1 MNVEEQLISKLLVE
15 NDWETIDKFQIR
27 GKLFSGKYTRQFS
40 FIKDFVAKYGKVPS
54 FAEFK
59 KRFPDF
65 KEVSSLEE
73 PLSYYCDA
81 LREKK
86 KHNTIVDMM
95 ENAQEQLNLLETEKA
110 YTILKK
116 TVLEIEN
123 EIILGDTKKLNE
135 DTQKRWEKYKNR
147 AESGGLTG
155 LPTGI
160 EPFDTITGGLGATD
174 LVTILGYTNVGKTW
188 KLIIMGVNLAKAG
201 KKVLFVT
208 REMSTEQVEKR
219 TDSVYSGVSYTRFN
233 RGNMT
238 EAEEEQFKE
247 YLAEMEGNEEV
258 NFIIELSTGGVSNIS
273 ALVDKHKPDVLLI
286 DGGYL
291 MTDDSDEKD
300 WNGILETW
308 RGFKSIALNRKIPVV
323 VTMQLKASKATLDNI
338 ALAKYISQDCDVI
351 IGMEQDEVMRAD
363 KECKFKPL
371 KLRDSD
377 TFATYVLNWDFN
389 KMDYSTRYVEGDVP
403 AKGLVKTLENKDK
416 KGKASISVVTPLKK
430 IKKVGKAS

>member
-1 MNVEEQLISKLLVE
+1 MNVEEQLISKLLTE
-15 NDWETIDKFQIR
+15 NDWETVDKFQIR
-27 GKLFSGKYTRQFS
+27 SKLFSGKYTRQFT
-40 FIKDFVAKYGKVPS
+40 FIKEFVAKYGKVPS
-54 FAEFK
+54 FTEFK

-65 KEVSSLEE
+65 KEATSVDE

-86 KHNTIVDMM
+86 KHNTMVDMM
-95 ENAQEQLNLLETEKA
+95 EDAQEQLNLLETEKA
-110 YTILKK
+110 YSLLKK

-135 DTQKRWEKYKNR
+135 DTHKRWEKYKSR

-155 LPTGI
+155 LSTGI
-160 EPFDTITGGLGATD
+160 EPFDTITGGLGQTD

-201 KKVLFVT
+201 KKVLFIT

-219 TDSVYSGVSYTRFN
+219 TDAVYANVSYTRFN

-238 EAEEEQFKE
+238 EEEEEKFKA
-247 YLAEMEGNEEV
+247 YLEEMEGNEEV
-258 NFIIELSTGGVSNIS
+258 NFIFELSTGGVSNIS

-308 RGFKSIALNRKIPVV
+308 RGFKAIALNRKIPVV

-351 IGMEQDEVMRAD
+351 IGMEQDEVMKAD

-389 KMDYSTRYVEGDVP
+389 KMDYSTRYMEGDVP
-403 AKGLVKTLENKDK
+403 AKGLVKTLEK
-416 KGKASISVVTPLKK
+416 KGSKTKENVAPIKTLKKVVKAS
-430 IKKVGKAS
+430 